1 VSGRA
6 RSAWLPRPYRSRL
19 ANVLLVVLGAL
30 ALGTAIGLADLW
42 PQGTEVARGKVASP
56 LSTEAATVTAV
67 DAEGC
72 RSAPAAVLG
81 QGPECRRVTARLW
94 SGPEAGEEVAFDI
107 GGAIEIGTG
116 DRVRVSDSKLPAD
129 AVVGGVPADRYAFSD
144 FERRSS
150 LLWLTAAFAVLVIA
164 SARWQ
169 GLRALVGLAASLA
182 VVVLFVVPAILE
194 GTSPV
199 AVATV
204 GALAI
209 MLVTIPLAHGL
220 GPKAIAACLGTA
232 AALAIT
238 LVLATWPSTSRT
250 SRASRRRRRPSS
262 APAEPRSRSRACCSP
277 GSSSAPSGCRTT

>member
-1 VSGRA
+1 M
-6 RSAWLPRPYRSRL
+6 
-19 ANVLLVVLGAL
+19 
-30 ALGTAIGLADLW
+30 
-42 PQGTEVARGKVASP
+42 
-56 LSTEAATVTAV
+56 
-67 DAEGC
+67 
-72 RSAPAAVLG
+72 
-81 QGPECRRVTARLW
+81 TARLR

-107 GGAIEIGTG
+107 GGAIAIGTG

-169 GLRALVGLAASLA
+169 GLRALVGLAASLT

-220 GPKAIAACLGTA
+220 GPKAITACLGTA

-238 LVLATWPSTSRT
+238 LVLADVAVDLTHLTGFSSEEATFLSAGGAEISIQGLLLAGIVIGALGVLDDLTSPRP
-250 SRASRRRRRPSS
+250 RR
-262 APAEPRSRSRACCSP
+262 
-277 GSSSAPSGCRTT
+277 